1 MKHEAAAFVNAG
13 GKVKI
18 CKMPLVTDDETA

>member
-1 MKHEAAAFVNAG
+1 MKHEAAAFVAAG

-18 CKMPLVTDDETA
+18 CKVPLVRGAETA

>member
-1 MKHEAAAFVNAG
+1 LKHEAVTYFTAG

-18 CKMPLVTDDETA
+18 CKVPLVTDAETA

>member
-1 MKHEAAAFVNAG
+1 MKHEAAAFVTAG

-18 CKMPLVTDDETA
+18 CKLPLVTDAETA

>member
-1 MKHEAAAFVNAG
+1 LKHEAAAFVTAG

-18 CKMPLVTDDETA
+18 CKVLLVTDSETA

>member
-1 MKHEAAAFVNAG
+1 MKHEAAAFVTAG

-18 CKMPLVTDDETA
+18 CKRPLVTDAETA

>member
-1 MKHEAAAFVNAG
+1 MKHEAAAFVTAG

-18 CKMPLVTDDETA
+18 CKVPLVTDGETA

>member
-1 MKHEAAAFVNAG
+1 MKHEAAAFVTAG

-18 CKMPLVTDDETA
+18 CKVPLVTDAETA

>member
-1 MKHEAAAFVNAG
+1 MKHEAAAFVTAG

-18 CKMPLVTDDETA
+18 CKVPLVRDGETA

>member
-1 MKHEAAAFVNAG
+1 MKHEAAAFITAG

-18 CKMPLVTDDETA
+18 CKMPLVRDAETA

>member
-1 MKHEAAAFVNAG
+1 MKHEAAAFVTAG

-18 CKMPLVTDDETA
+18 CKMPLVTDAERA